1 MTFVGEVVQPVE
13 TGGMPKGGDVR
24 ARLRK
29 RLHDKSLALQEE
41 ARRVA
46 EERDALQAKHT
57 KETIE
62 KIVELKVLKAQGE
75 ALLSDLDVLVQQIQ
89 VDVDDAKTEDE
100 RAGALLALERLAKR
114 REELL
119 KNDADWAWSIK
130 ELEGHLKRLRGS

>member
-1 MTFVGEVVQPVE
+1 
-13 TGGMPKGGDVR
+13 MPRTADDVR

-46 EERDALQAKHT
+46 EARDALQAKHT
-57 KETIE
+57 KETIA
-62 KIVELKVLKAQGE
+62 KIVELKINKAKGE
-75 ALLSDLDVLVQQIQ
+75 AVLSDLDVLVQQIK

-100 RAGALLALERLAKR
+100 RAGAVLALERLAKR

-130 ELEGHLKRLRGS
+130 ELEEHLKRLRGD

>member
-1 MTFVGEVVQPVE
+1 LTFVGEVVQPVE

-57 KETIE
+57 KETIA

-75 ALLSDLDVLVQQIQ
+75 AVLSDLDVLVQQIK
-89 VDVDDAKTEDE
+89 VDVDNAKTDDE
-100 RAGALLALERLAKR
+100 RAGAVLALERLAER
-114 REELL
+114 RKELL

-130 ELEGHLKRLRGS
+130 ELEEHLKRLRGS

>member
-1 MTFVGEVVQPVE
+1 
-13 TGGMPKGGDVR
+13 MPKGGDVR

-57 KETIE
+57 KETIA

-75 ALLSDLDVLVQQIQ
+75 AVLSDLDVLVQQIK
-89 VDVDDAKTEDE
+89 VDVDNAKTDDE
-100 RAGALLALERLAKR
+100 RAGAVLALERLAER
-114 REELL
+114 RKELL

-130 ELEGHLKRLRGS
+130 ELEEHLKRLRGS